1 MIDRLDN
8 DILNMLTQGEL
19 TVLKYID
26 SHTGEVLSM
35 SIQELASQAY
45 TSTATI
51 LRLCKKMHLTGFSE
65 LKFVLRSQISSKE
78 PSEQPQT
85 SARLSADSL
94 YASIENTSRFLD
106 TKALERVTG
115 YLLGD
120 SRIHLY
126 AGGLTAMALEY
137 MQRFLL
143 SAGRTCV
150 FYNTAPLA
158 YRASGKM
165 DSSDFLLIASSSG
178 ATPSVI
184 RTAQIAKN
192 SGAFI
197 AAITNLGN
205 TPLSKLADVN
215 FYTFIENRDF
225 YGTDIKSRIAVFYI
239 VDLILDCYLQR
250 LNSPA
255 VRILP

>member
-1 MIDRLDN
+1 MIDQLDN
-8 DILNMLTQGEL
+8 DILNALTQGEL

-26 SHTGEVLSM
+26 SHTREVLHM
-35 SIQELASQAY
+35 SIQELAAGAY

-51 LRLCKKMHLTGFSE
+51 LRLCKKMRLTGFSE
-65 LKFVLRSQISSKE
+65 LKFVLRNQAAAMEPAALSQA
-78 PSEQPQT
+78 
-85 SARLSADSL
+85 SAKLVADSL
-94 YASIENTSRFLD
+94 YSSIENTCRFMD
-106 TKALERVTG
+106 VHALEKVVG
-115 YLLGD
+115 YLTGD

-126 AGGLTAMALEY
+126 AGGLTVMALEY

-143 SAGRTCV
+143 SAGRTCI

-158 YRASGKM
+158 YRAAGKM
-165 DSSDFLLIASSSG
+165 GPQDFFLIASTSG

-192 SGAFI
+192 SGAVV

-215 FYTFIENRDF
+215 FYTFIENRDY
-225 YGTDIKSRIAVFYI
+225 YGTDIKSRISVFYI
-239 VDLILDCYLQR
+239 VDMILDCYLMRRFQE
-250 LNSPA
+250 
-255 VRILP
+255 